1 METWYYTVVS
11 IDVLADAD
19 KVTIVDDGDIRCCI
33 YAVNQEGDKMENNKR
48 LSDAN
53 VITQQ
58 YMDSILIESKRPPHP
73 DQ

>member
-33 YAVNQEGDKMENNKR
+33 YAVN
-48 LSDAN
+48 
-53 VITQQ
+53 
-58 YMDSILIESKRPPHP
+58 
-73 DQ
+73 